1 MQITFDLDIH
11 RNNYANTTTINKTS
25 LNVMCAF
32 KLLVIIQLLF
42 KIKHFSTESRPVR
55 KQYPTT

>member
-11 RNNYANTTTINKTS
+11 RKNYANTTTINKTS
-25 LNVMCAF
+25 SNLMCAF

-42 KIKHFSTESRPVR
+42 KIKHFSTESGPVR